1 MILPLLILHAIIF
14 MDVSAQFARD
24 DGDEDGF
31 RLWQSLTRQTELMAQ
46 LGSIMKDVK
55 QVRGSAQKKIDG
67 LRQLLSGVFSE
78 LTNFD
83 EVQLISSLMCC
94 LSPVFQC

>member
-1 MILPLLILHAIIF
+1 M
-14 MDVSAQFARD
+14 VGRE

-31 RLWQSLTRQTELMAQ
+31 RLWQSLTRQTDLTAQ
-46 LGSIMKDVK
+46 LCSIMKDVRN
-55 QVRGSAQKKIDG
+55 VRGSAQKKIEK

-83 EVQLISSLMCC
+83 EVNLYCLLMLKNMMADYLCF
-94 LSPVFQC
+94 VAN